1 MRQSSLQQ
9 VLHHRESQRNQY
21 ALVERA
27 VALGWPAERVRVIDA
42 DLGQSGQDSQRR
54 GFQELVAEVSLGRV
68 GVILA
73 YVRQSVSAQQCR
85 LVCPPRSGSGAWH
98 LNRRLGWRLRPAEL
112 Q

>member
-1 MRQSSLQQ
+1 M
-9 VLHHRESQRNQY
+9 
-21 ALVERA
+21 
-27 VALGWPAERVRVIDA
+27 IDA

-73 YVRQSVSAQQCR
+73 YEAS
-85 LVCPPRSGSGAWH
+85 
-98 LNRRLGWRLRPAEL
+98 RLRE